1 MVDMTKHRSP
11 DAIEKTISIPSIE
24 AVKEFVNIAA
34 EYTCDATIENG
45 RYAIDAKSILGVF
58 SLDVTKPLTLVLET
72 PSRIYNNKVD
82 DRNDFIEAIRKF
94 IVDDE
99 PVKAEN
105 VNTYNVLNH
114 KKVIITKDALE
125 QIQEVLS

>member
-1 MVDMTKHRSP
+1 MIDMTKHRSP

-99 PVKAEN
+99 PVKAE
-105 VNTYNVLNH
+105 
-114 KKVIITKDALE
+114 K
-125 QIQEVLS
+125 

>member
-1 MVDMTKHRSP
+1 MVDMTKHRS
-11 DAIEKTISIPSIE
+11 
-24 AVKEFVNIAA
+24 VKEFVNIAA

-99 PVKAEN
+99 PVKAE
-105 VNTYNVLNH
+105 
-114 KKVIITKDALE
+114 K
-125 QIQEVLS
+125 

>member
-82 DRNDFIEAIRKF
+82 DRNDFIEAISKF

-99 PVKAEN
+99 SMKTE
-105 VNTYNVLNH
+105 
-114 KKVIITKDALE
+114 K
-125 QIQEVLS
+125 

>member
-11 DAIEKTISIPSIE
+11 DAIEKTIFIPSIE

-72 PSRIYNNKVD
+72 PARIYNNKVD
-82 DRNDFIEAIRKF
+82 DRNDFIEAISKF
-94 IVDDE
+94 IIDDE
-99 PVKAEN
+99 SVKAE
-105 VNTYNVLNH
+105 
-114 KKVIITKDALE
+114 K
-125 QIQEVLS
+125 

>member
-82 DRNDFIEAIRKF
+82 DRNDFIEAISKF

-99 PVKAEN
+99 SVKTE
-105 VNTYNVLNH
+105 
-114 KKVIITKDALE
+114 K
-125 QIQEVLS
+125 